1 MKEEYIFE
9 IIKKLGV
16 DLPKFPDGRIDYTNS
31 ISAPVLIIFV
41 RHQGE
46 ILLLKR
52 SKKVNAYKGK
62 WSVVAGYLDEIKPIR
77 EKVLEELKEETN
89 IIEDNIIDIKFG
101 QSYKIKDDSVHRL
114 WLRFPVL
121 VELKEKPKIKL
132 DYEHTDFKWIKPEEI
147 SKFDTPPF
155 FHISWEMLKEYA

>member
-9 IIKKLGV
+9 IIKKLGA

-41 RHQGE
+41 RFQDR

-52 SKKVNAYKGK
+52 SKKVNTYKGK
-62 WSVVAGYLDEIKPIR
+62 WSSVAGYLDEIKPIR
-77 EKVLEELKEETN
+77 QKVLQELKEETN
-89 IIEDNIIDIKFG
+89 IGEDSIMDIKFG
-101 QSYKIKDDSVHRL
+101 QSYKIKDDTVHKL

-121 VELKEKPKIKL
+121 VELKEKPRIKL
-132 DYEHTDFKWIKPEEI
+132 DYEHTDHKWIKPEEI
-147 SKFDTPPF
+147 NKHDTPLF
-155 FHISWEMLKEYA
+155 FHISWEMLQKYA

>member
-1 MKEEYIFE
+1 MKEKYILE
-9 IIKKLGV
+9 IIKKLGEG
-16 DLPKFPDGRIDYTNS
+16 LPKFSDGRIDYTNS

-41 RHQGE
+41 RYQGE

-52 SKKVNAYKGK
+52 SKKVSTYQKK
-62 WSVVAGYLDEIKPIR
+62 WSVVAGYLDELKPIR
-77 EKVLEELKEETN
+77 EKILEELNEETSITEEN
-89 IIEDNIIDIKFG
+89 ISDIKFG

-121 VELKEKPKIKL
+121 VELKEKPRIKL
-132 DYEHTDFKWIKPEEI
+132 NFEHTRFKWIKPEEI

-155 FHISWEMLKEYA
+155 FHISWEMLKDQR